1 MPHQQRLDKDQFYD
15 AYNNS
20 VYPNYSHF
28 HIIAY
33 NAASWNNCTST
44 TIGSKIA
51 KWDQM
56 MNYCSKCTWINK

>member
-1 MPHQQRLDKDQFYD
+1 MLIQYNLNKWWLIQAYYIETFFKMPHQQRLDKDQFYD

-33 NAASWNNCTST
+33 NAAS
-44 TIGSKIA
+44 
-51 KWDQM
+51 
-56 MNYCSKCTWINK
+56 